1 MAGNARDWSIRLADV
16 QRVVHLLGVDM
27 KISKRIWL
35 VALSAVLG
43 FTANVQADTLLSEDF
58 EGFTL
63 GPYTSPTESGGDGT
77 DWTTELPA
85 GWTADFHAT
94 PVGNPVE
101 FQGWRIHDVD
111 SWIATEGNQDRGT
124 WTHGGV
130 GSRGSVLLVDPD
142 AYDDGTNIDTSLFN
156 ASITTPAI
164 DLSNIAP
171 GTVVLSVDS
180 FFRNEVE
187 SDLYIDVSVDGGAT
201 YTNLWKVESDD
212 LPDGAVYDE
221 QLSFPVNNPG
231 SGSMLVKFSLL
242 EGSNDWWW
250 AIDNV
255 KVEGRVVPE
264 PSTLALGGIALVGL
278 AWGARRRAK

>member
-1 MAGNARDWSIRLADV
+1 MKLTFRALAAA
-16 QRVVHLLGVDM
+16 LAITLG
-27 KISKRIWL
+27 L
-35 VALSAVLG
+35 TLS
-43 FTANVQADTLLSEDF
+43 VQADTLLSEDF

-63 GPYTSPTESGGDGT
+63 NPYVSPTELSGGLPKVGTDGT

-85 GWTADFHAT
+85 GWTANFHST
-94 PVGNPVE
+94 PVGDPVE

-111 SWIATEGNQDRGT
+111 SWIATEGNQDRAN

-130 GSRGSVLLVDPD
+130 GARGSVLLVDPD

-164 DLSNIAP
+164 DLSTVVP
-171 GTVVLSVDS
+171 GTVALNLDS
-180 FFRNEVE
+180 FFRAEVE

-201 YTNLWKVESDD
+201 YSNLLFVDSAL
-212 LPDGAVYDE
+212 LPDGQGYDE
-221 QLSFPVNNPG
+221 QLSFPVNNPA
-231 SGSMLVKFSLL
+231 SGSLVFKFSLL

-255 KVEGRVVPE
+255 EVTGRVVPE
-264 PSTLALGGIALVGL
+264 PSSIALGGIALIGL
-278 AWGARRRAK
+278 LAAVRRRS